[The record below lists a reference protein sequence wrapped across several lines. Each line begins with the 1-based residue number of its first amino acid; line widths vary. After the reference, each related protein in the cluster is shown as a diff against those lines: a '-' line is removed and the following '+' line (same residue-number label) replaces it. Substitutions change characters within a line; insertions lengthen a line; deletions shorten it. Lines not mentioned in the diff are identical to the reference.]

1 MLRRMC
7 RGKIHRATI
16 THSRLDYEGSIEV
29 DSNLMKAAGILENE
43 MVLVANLANGNRFE
57 TYVIKGKAGSGII
70 GLNGAAAH
78 LGKPG
83 NKVIIMSVAWMTEP
97 EAKKNQPKFVKVDA
111 ANRVAGVRAGVAKRA

>member
-1 MLRRMC
+1 MC